1 MVSSMTNLIP
11 SSLLSGIVLPG
22 LTLAQGSLEKSI
34 FRNTGRT
41 ALANRVD
48 SDFMFI
54 LWVSVASF
62 VILMFLM
69 TYWVIKYRRKPG
81 VAPQR
86 SPSHNTVLEITWTV
100 VPTIFLAI
108 MFFRGFWVYIG
119 NVVVPGNAIELVVKA
134 QKWNWSATYPGGFET
149 LETTRIGAVDIPIF
163 YVPSETPIKIRQ
175 SSADVMHAFYVPDF
189 RVKFDVF
196 PNRYTQVWF
205 KTEPPTG
212 KTVFKDG
219 PLAGEA
225 YEDHWLF
232 CAEYCGENHSEMAAI
247 IRTVSPNAYAKWYEG
262 IQNPVGLPPVVLGQK
277 IYATKCASCHSVDG
291 AANTGPTW
299 KNIYGEMA
307 ELSDGSKVLVDENY
321 LRESILVPSAK
332 IVKGFPN
339 QMPPF
344 QGQLKDNQLEALIA
358 YIKSLSSH
366 TDAAKPAEAKPA
378 DAKPAETPKK

>member
-1 MVSSMTNLIP
+1 MVSSMTNPISPDALF
-11 SSLLSGIVLPG
+11 SG
-22 LTLAQGSLEKSI
+22 LTLAQSSLEETI

-69 TYWVIKYRRKPG
+69 TYWVIKYRRRPG
-81 VAPQR
+81 VAPMR

-119 NVVVPGNAIELVVKA
+119 QVVIPGDNIELTVKA
-134 QKWNWSATYPGGFET
+134 QKWNWAATYPGGVES
-149 LETTRIGAVDIPIF
+149 LETARIGAVDVPIW

-175 SSADVMHAFYVPDF
+175 SSTDVMHAFYVPDF

-196 PNRYTQVWF
+196 PNRYTQIWF

-219 PLAGEA
+219 LLAGEA
-225 YEDHWLF
+225 YEDHWVF

-247 IRTVSPNAYAKWYEG
+247 IRTVSPNAYAKWYQRQVEG
-262 IQNPVGLPPVVLGQK
+262 DPNMPLPQMGQK
-277 IYATKCASCHSVDG
+277 LYAVKCASCHSVDG
-291 AANTGPTW
+291 SANTGPSW
-299 KNIYGEMA
+299 KGIFGQTHEM
-307 ELSDGSKVLVDENY
+307 SDGAKVTVDENY
-321 LRESILVPSAK
+321 IRESILVPSAK

-339 QMPPF
+339 QMPSF
-344 QGQLKDNQLEALIA
+344 QGQVNDKQLEALIA
-358 YIKSLSSH
+358 YIKSL
-366 TDAAKPAEAKPA
+366 AAEAAPA
-378 DAKPAETPKK
+378 K